1 MIDLIRREI
10 DLSRLPKKATNI
22 LEKCD
27 PYINHFNQRA
37 DKPKEIPLYLNQYR
51 IIAEKLKEDNQD
63 ITERTYRGYL
73 LVKLG
78 GSRDQ

>member
-37 DKPKEIPLYLNQYR
+37 DKPNEIPLYSDQYR
-51 IIAEKLKEDNQD
+51 MLDEKLKEDNQD
-63 ITERTYRGYL
+63 ITDRTYRGYR

-78 GSRDQ
+78 GGRDQ